1 MEKFKYSWNARTP
14 MTSPD
19 MVAKQIKWTPMN
31 EEWKKNVQE
40 MQLFNE
46 KATAYWLTDEMKRTL
61 KALHDKILSFGGDEV
76 LLNQRDDDA
85 ELIFNRGQFFY
96 GSKYFKKGENNH
108 CHENA
113 AYLWDANRGRCNIAT
128 GYALSEDGL
137 WRQHSWVVQPMTRT
151 VKVWET
157 TVGRVAYFGVVFTD
171 EESEK
176 FFEQVT

>member
-31 EEWKKNVQE
+31 DEWKKNVQE

-46 KATAYWLTDEMKRTL
+46 KATAYWLTDEMKHTL
-61 KALHDKILSFGGDEV
+61 KALHDKILSYGGDEV

-85 ELIFNRGQFFY
+85 ELILNRGQFFY
-96 GSKYFKKGENNH
+96 GSKYLKKGENNH

>member
-46 KATAYWLTDEMKRTL
+46 KATAYWLTDEMKHTL

-85 ELIFNRGQFFY
+85 ELILNRGQFFY
-96 GSKYFKKGENNH
+96 GSKYFKKWWQEFPLIHVGDELPH
-108 CHENA
+108 LA
-113 AYLWDANRGRCNIAT
+113 RRCKVSILT
-128 GYALSEDGL
+128 IK
-137 WRQHSWVVQPMTRT
+137 VVTNSADCKTKSRN
-151 VKVWET
+151 KI
-157 TVGRVAYFGVVFTD
+157 
-171 EESEK
+171 
-176 FFEQVT
+176 